1 MPDTDFYPIG
11 LPRTEPLED
20 PRAYMQAALQWH
32 FGQATGS
39 PYWLK
44 RARALDLNSLTDVK
58 TFEDLTLFP
67 NVVDELRDTNVAEE
81 RQFHGFFGNRR
92 TISSAMNSSVAS
104 RGLFTDRPVCV
115 CRRRS
120 RCRTVLG

>member
-1 MPDTDFYPIG
+1 MPGTDFSPIG
-11 LPRTEPLED
+11 LPRTEPVED

-58 TFEDLTLFP
+58 TFED
-67 NVVDELRDTNVAEE
+67 
-81 RQFHGFFGNRR
+81 
-92 TISSAMNSSVAS
+92 
-104 RGLFTDRPVCV
+104 
-115 CRRRS
+115 
-120 RCRTVLG
+120 